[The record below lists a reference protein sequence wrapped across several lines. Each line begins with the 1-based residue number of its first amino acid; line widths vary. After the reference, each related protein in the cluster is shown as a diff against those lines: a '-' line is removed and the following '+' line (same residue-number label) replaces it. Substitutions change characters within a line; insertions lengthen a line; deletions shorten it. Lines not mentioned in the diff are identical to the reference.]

1 MPQVL
6 NFDPPALFVFFCF
19 NSWSNYILNV
29 CINDSPHIS
38 INAIDKSMLSHIFTS
53 LTKYSLFYQ
62 NISTCLYNLEGPVRH
77 GGLSI
82 RNLRIFNQAL
92 LEKWL
97 WRYGTKRVHLWRR
110 VIKAKYENKCLG
122 GGWCSCSM
130 V

>member
-6 NFDPPALFVFFCF
+6 NFDPPVSSVFFCF

-38 INAIDKSMLSHIFTS
+38 INAIDKSMLSHIFSS
-53 LTKYSLFYQ
+53 LTKCSLFYQ
-62 NISTCLYNLEGPVRH
+62 NISTRLYNLKGSFRH
-77 GGLSI
+77 GGLGI

-97 WRYGTKRVHLWRR
+97 WRYGTEWVHLWRR
-110 VIKAKYENKCLG
+110 VIDAKYGNKWS
-122 GGWCSCSM
+122 GWCSCSM
-130 V
+130 A

>member
-6 NFDPPALFVFFCF
+6 NFDPPVSSVFFCF

-38 INAIDKSMLSHIFTS
+38 INAIDKSMLSHIFSS
-53 LTKYSLFYQ
+53 LTKCSLFYQ
-62 NISTCLYNLEGPVRH
+62 NISTRLYNLKGSFRH
-77 GGLSI
+77 GGLGI

-97 WRYGTKRVHLWRR
+97 WRYGTEWVHL
-110 VIKAKYENKCLG
+110 
-122 GGWCSCSM
+122 
-130 V
+130 